1 MDKDLHLRG
10 IKDERVL
17 AAMQKVDRARFLPES
32 MKDHAY
38 EDRALPIGYDQS
50 ISQPYIVALMSELL
64 GLRGTENVLEI
75 GTGCGYQTAIL
86 GELAKEVYSVEI
98 IPELAASSAQTL
110 HELGYENICTRLGDG
125 HKGWPE
131 KAPFDAVIVT
141 CSPDHVP
148 QPLIDQLNEG
158 GRLIIPVAIGPKQQV
173 LHQMQKVA
181 GTLVPH
187 PVIPVSFVPMTGD
200 VR

>member
-1 MDKDLHLRG
+1 MDRDLHLRT

-17 AAMQKVDRARFLPES
+17 VAMQKVDRARFLPEN
-32 MKDHAY
+32 MKSHAY

-64 GLRGTENVLEI
+64 ELRGTEKVLEI
-75 GTGCGYQTAIL
+75 GTGSGYQAAIL
-86 GELAKEVYSVEI
+86 GELAQDVYSIEI
-98 IPELAASSAQTL
+98 IPELSETSTQIL
-110 HELGYENICTRLGDG
+110 RELGYKNIHTRLGDG
-125 HKGWPE
+125 NQGWPE

-148 QPLIDQLNEG
+148 QPLTDQLKEG
-158 GRLIIPVAIGPKQQV
+158 GRMVIPVGVYSKQQV
-173 LHQMQKVA
+173 LHQMQKVD
-181 GTLVPH
+181 GKLVPH

-200 VR
+200 LR